1 MQSRQTDRSGAG
13 RIVCY
18 PAKVMDRPE
27 LERCLR
33 QTLGG
38 FEDLRLALLFG
49 SHAKGRARGDSDVD
63 LAVDAPAL
71 ALGAIGARVSEA
83 VGAEVDVVRLKD
95 ASIPLLRELI
105 RDSLVVHEGTAGAGA
120 LWRSRTLALL
130 ETDGPWYDRMRDA
143 WIASV
148 AKRGLTHGQ

>member
-1 MQSRQTDRSGAG
+1 
-13 RIVCY
+13 
-18 PAKVMDRPE
+18 MDLPE

-33 QTLGG
+33 ETLHG
-38 FEDLRLALLFG
+38 FEDVRLALLFG
-49 SHAKGRARGDSDVD
+49 SRAKGRAREGSDVD
-63 LAVDAPAL
+63 LAVDAPRAM
-71 ALGAIGARVSEA
+71 LGAIGAKVSAA
-83 VGAEVDVVRLKD
+83 VGAEVDVVRLSE

-148 AKRGLTHGQ
+148 ARRGLTHGQ